1 MSFASIHG
9 KKPKMNGFFWPFR
22 RTRGISWKIWE
33 KRNQLQLKGRCGSVW
48 IQAIPGHWDCEA
60 LPQIITGKIG
70 RVADKKLRGKLNCEV
85 HQFCDQIPFGLLPC
99 PPPQPQF
106 WGRHPSVTG
115 VRSFFNVWP
124 KKLTETRNTTSKSD
138 KGSGNFYTNKTSG
151 PSQFTSK
158 ESNNH

>member
-33 KRNQLQLKGRCGSVW
+33 KRNQLQLKGRCGSVC

-115 VRSFFNVWP
+115 GRAFSMFGP
-124 KKLTETRNTTSKSD
+124 KNWQKQETQPQSLIKAVEI
-138 KGSGNFYTNKTSG
+138 
-151 PSQFTSK
+151 FTSTK
-158 ESNNH
+158 QADQKSIYK